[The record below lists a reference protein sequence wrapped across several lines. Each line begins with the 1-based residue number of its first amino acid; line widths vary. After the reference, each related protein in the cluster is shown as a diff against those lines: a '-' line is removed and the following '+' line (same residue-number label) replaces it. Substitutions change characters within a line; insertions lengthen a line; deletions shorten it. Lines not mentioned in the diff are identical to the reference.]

1 MSERDALPPVPE
13 TEKEAGP
20 ESAPEESAAEAGSAS
35 LTDHF
40 RELRVRL
47 IRIGLGIIAGFLI
60 CWGFSDFLAEFL
72 YLPLVRVLPAGEAVP
87 SSIIFTGIAEG
98 FFTHMKLA
106 VVAGIFLVSPF
117 IFYQIWAFIAPGLY
131 AEEKKFLVPVAVCS
145 AICFILG
152 GAFCYFVVFPNAFS
166 FFMTYSKGPFKAMPG
181 MDEYFGFT
189 MQLLLAFGL
198 VFEMPVLAFFL
209 SRFGIVSAALMRS
222 FRRYFVVIAF
232 ILGAVLTP
240 PDVLSQLLMAG
251 PLLLLYE
258 LSILVAALGGKKKT
272 AGEEPRESGPPGD
285 SGEKNAAPPA

>member
-1 MSERDALPPVPE
+1 MSGNASLPAPE
-13 TEKEAGP
+13 NGP
-20 ESAPEESAAEAGSAS
+20 EQKIAAGTGTTS
-35 LTDHF
+35 LTEHF
-40 RELRVRL
+40 RELRSRL
-47 IRIGLGIIAGFLI
+47 IRIGLGIVAGFLI
-60 CWGFSDFLAEFL
+60 CWGFSDLLADLL
-72 YLPLVRVLPAGEAVP
+72 YLPLVRVLPAGDAVP

-106 VVAGIFLVSPF
+106 IVAGIFLVSPF

-131 AEEKKFLVPVAVCS
+131 AEEKKFLMPVAACS
-145 AICFILG
+145 AVCFVLG
-152 GAFCYFVVFPNAFS
+152 GAFCYFVVFPNAFR

-209 SRFGIVSAALMRS
+209 SRLGVVSAAAMRS

-232 ILGAVLTP
+232 ILGAALTP
-240 PDVLSQLLMAG
+240 PDVISQLLMAA

-258 LSILVAALGGKKKT
+258 ASILIAALCGKKT
-272 AGEEPRESGPPGD
+272 AAGEAAPESTTPGD
-285 SGEKNAAPPA
+285 SAEKSADPQA